1 MSQDKSNR
9 PAPVFWALVLF
20 WLSIVLGLL
29 KLGRV
34 LSLPAGPGGHSFAV
48 FTFIAIYSLMA
59 LVTIYLTM
67 GASWARGAMLILF
80 IIGILPA
87 LPLVFMHFGA
97 IPLAATLTCGQT
109 VAQSVG
115 LYLVFREPAASWFG
129 RPIGR

>member
-1 MSQDKSNR
+1 MSQHQSNR

-20 WLSIVLGLL
+20 WLTIVLGLF

-48 FTFIAIYSLMA
+48 FTFIAIYSLMI
-59 LVTIYLTM
+59 LVAIYLAM
-67 GASWARGAMLILF
+67 GASWARGAMLILS
-80 IIGILPA
+80 IVGVLPA
-87 LPLVFMHFGA
+87 LPLVFTHFA
-97 IPLAATLTCGQT
+97 VIPLAATATC
-109 VAQSVG
+109 AQALAQIAG